1 MGERDLGYSVMAI
14 PGKVWRWGALG
25 GLWTLVGVIVWL
37 VVIQVILIF
46 FSPFG
51 TWQRP
56 GIARVR
62 VIAVEKDP
70 LSLFT
75 DNIQVLQGGAKRSLN
90 MLKTERVQLRV
101 GDEIWILDNYYM
113 TGTRPGQFRLTPW
126 RLLLE
131 YPEPLLILA
140 LLAIWRLRRAQAEAR
155 AREAQEDLTRPRTV
169 LVDDFHARAER
180 FKVPQDPGRNS

>member
-1 MGERDLGYSVMAI
+1 MAI

-131 YPEPLLILA
+131 YPEPPA
-140 LLAIWRLRRAQAEAR
+140 
-155 AREAQEDLTRPRTV
+155 
-169 LVDDFHARAER
+169 
-180 FKVPQDPGRNS
+180 DPGAAGHLAPAPGPSRGSRSGGPGGSDSAADGPGG